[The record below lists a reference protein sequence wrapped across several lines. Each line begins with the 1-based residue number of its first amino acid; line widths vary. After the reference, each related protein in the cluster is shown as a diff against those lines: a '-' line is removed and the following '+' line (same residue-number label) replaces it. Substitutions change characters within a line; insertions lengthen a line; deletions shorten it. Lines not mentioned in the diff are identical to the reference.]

1 MERYERNDAVEVRAI
16 GCPGRTMKQAVLPNI
31 PRSCRRRHASLLL
44 VASLAICG
52 TVVPGLDGSGHRS
65 AYGSTSLASQGA
77 PDRLEIL
84 RGREAWLELADAA
97 ETEPIEIESSRRVK
111 HSANGTLG
119 GSRSDRP
126 GRSQQKTGGEEGSTL
141 DTGPMPAW
149 MHKKTPAV
157 GSAEWE
163 QEQQETDR
171 QERAVRRAIEGICHG
186 C

>member
-1 MERYERNDAVEVRAI
+1 
-16 GCPGRTMKQAVLPNI
+16 MKQVVLPNM
-31 PRSCRRRHASLLL
+31 PQSCRRRHASLLL

-52 TVVPGLDGSGHRS
+52 AVVPGLDGSGHRS
-65 AYGSTSLASQGA
+65 AYGSTSLASHGA
-77 PDRLEIL
+77 QDRSETL
-84 RGREAWLELADAA
+84 RGREAWLELADAT
-97 ETEPIEIESSRRVK
+97 EPEPIEIESGRRVK
-111 HSANGTLG
+111 HSANGTP
-119 GSRSDRP
+119 SDNRSDRP
-126 GRSQQKTGGEEGSTL
+126 GRSQQKTGGEQGSTL
-141 DTGPMPAW
+141 DTGPMPSW

>member
-1 MERYERNDAVEVRAI
+1 MPGVNDE
-16 GCPGRTMKQAVLPNI
+16 T
-31 PRSCRRRHASLLL
+31 
-44 VASLAICG
+44 
-52 TVVPGLDGSGHRS
+52 
-65 AYGSTSLASQGA
+65 GSTSEYPAILSAPPCLIAARRQPCDLRDSCARPRWQRAPSSLWIDLACIPRAQDGS
-77 PDRLEIL
+77 EIL
-84 RGREAWLELADAA
+84 RGRGAWLELADAA
-97 ETEPIEIESSRRVK
+97 ETKPIEIENSRRVK

-126 GRSQQKTGGEEGSTL
+126 GRSQQKTGAEEGSTL

-171 QERAVRRAIEGICHG
+171 QERAVRRAIEGICRG

>member
-1 MERYERNDAVEVRAI
+1 
-16 GCPGRTMKQAVLPNI
+16 MKQVVLPNI

-52 TVVPGLDGSGHRS
+52 TVVPGLGGSGHRS

-77 PDRLEIL
+77 QDGSEVL
-84 RGREAWLELADAA
+84 RARGAWLELADAA
-97 ETEPIEIESSRRVK
+97 ETKPIEVENGARGK

-119 GSRSDRP
+119 ESRSDRP
-126 GRSQQKTGGEEGSTL
+126 GRSQQRTGAEKASTL
-141 DTGPMPAW
+141 DTGPMPPW

-171 QERAVRRAIEGICHG
+171 QERAVRRAIEGICRG

>member
-1 MERYERNDAVEVRAI
+1 MPRFYECRY
-16 GCPGRTMKQAVLPNI
+16 VLI
-31 PRSCRRRHASLLL
+31 L
-44 VASLAICG
+44 VTAGLAICG
-52 TVVPGLDGSGHRS
+52 TVVPGLDGSGHRA
-65 AYGSTSLASQGA
+65 AYGSASPAYQRAKGSS
-77 PDRLEIL
+77 EIL
-84 RGREAWLELADAA
+84 RGLGACLELADAA
-97 ETEPIEIESSRRVK
+97 ETKPIEIENGRGAK

-126 GRSQQKTGGEEGSTL
+126 GRSQQKIGAEEGSTL
-141 DTGPMPAW
+141 DTGPMPPW

-171 QERAVRRAIEGICHG
+171 QERAVRRAIEGICRG

>member
-1 MERYERNDAVEVRAI
+1 
-16 GCPGRTMKQAVLPNI
+16 MKQVVLPNI

-52 TVVPGLDGSGHRS
+52 SLVPGLDGSGHRS

-77 PDRLEIL
+77 PDRSEVL
-84 RGREAWLELADAA
+84 RGRGAWLELADAA
-97 ETEPIEIESSRRVK
+97 ETKPIEIESSRRVK
-111 HSANGTLG
+111 HSANGTPG
-119 GSRSDRP
+119 GNRSDRP
-126 GRSQQKTGGEEGSTL
+126 GRSQQKTGSGEGSTL

-157 GSAEWE
+157 GSPEWKEEE
-163 QEQQETDR
+163 QETQR
-171 QERAVRRAIEGICHG
+171 QERAVRQAIEGICHG